1 VETSTAKEIDILQ
14 TKLLLALGTA
24 AWLVMANSALA
35 EEVGTDNKAMEG
47 TQTDASSGKDG
58 AAPTSP
64 IGEGGVEFRR
74 NEHSR
79 GDRTGRSDQSSGGDR
94 SGEGS
99 SGSDGGEG
107 GGGEGGDGGG
117 AVD

>member
-1 VETSTAKEIDILQ
+1 MQ

-47 TQTDASSGKDG
+47 MQTDASSGKDG
-58 AAPTSP
+58 AAPISP

-99 SGSDGGEG
+99 GGGEG
-107 GGGEGGDGGG
+107 GGGEGGDGDGGG